1 MFLLLMI
8 ILLNN
13 EPKYGAQVYSTA
25 LDCMEAKEIITQNAI
40 EGGAQII
47 RAECIAIPKPA

>member
-13 EPKYGAQVYSTA
+13 EPKYKILLYPTA
-25 LDCMEAKEIITQNAI
+25 LDCIEAKETHIQTAI
-40 EGGAQII
+40 EGAAKII